1 MSEIHR
7 EAACYHNLGKVFQ
20 SVGDYT
26 TAKGNFNKVIVIQR
40 KLVIKNEK
48 RHPMET
54 SGMCYP
60 GYQRLFSRAAGRDV
74 LQASVNAPNMTNSF
88 K

>member
-1 MSEIHR
+1 MTDIHR

-26 TAKGNFNKVIVIQR
+26 TAKENFNKVIVIQR

-54 SGMCYP
+54 SGMC
-60 GYQRLFSRAAGRDV
+60 L
-74 LQASVNAPNMTNSF
+74 
-88 K
+88 